1 MEVRQQCSVKRG
13 GRIVWWYS
21 LAEGYYPDLVFHNE
35 PYGECKPLLCCID
48 CVMILMQ
55 HCISV
60 NLSVRDR
67 ELPAQCVL

>member
-1 MEVRQQCSVKRG
+1 MDVLCG
-13 GRIVWWYS
+13 GIPWRKAI
-21 LAEGYYPDLVFHNE
+21 YPDLVFHNE